1 MAKLLQPFVSQFDG
15 KSTLTAAEFIQQFEK
30 FDKNGKIIMIWKISS
45 EQENVYDGIH
55 FLMYQNWTPLQM
67 FYCDFF

>member
-1 MAKLLQPFVSQFDG
+1 
-15 KSTLTAAEFIQQFEK
+15 
-30 FDKNGKIIMIWKISS
+30 MIWKISS
-45 EQENVYDGIH
+45 EQENVYDGIN